1 MDHGQNKNG
10 PNYHPRQSGG
20 EIFDVALIYS
30 TCVLITYVIDKLKPS
45 LFRHSAQWSS
55 PTAER
60 KVRGSNPGGAITKK
74 LLFFIVTEVAAERV
88 S

>member
-1 MDHGQNKNG
+1 MDDVQNKNG

-60 KVRGSNPGGAITKK
+60 KVRGSNPVPLLKK
-74 LLFFIVTEVAAERV
+74 LLFFFVTEAAAEWV